1 MLASFQVNTLGPL
14 RVQKAL
20 TEQMGA
26 GGKVL
31 IISTGMGS
39 IGDNN
44 SGGLY
49 AYRTAKAIGSGGG
62 ARMAA
67 VEGTACG
74 VNRPASTW

>member
-1 MLASFQVNTLGPL
+1 MAQ
-14 RVQKAL
+14 
-20 TEQMGA
+20 
-26 GGKVL
+26 VL

-67 VEGTACG
+67 VDGTACG